1 MAGRLVP
8 TLTHLTPRIH
18 QRSPGAQATNTR
30 SQSRTGV
37 LAKNGV
43 EVRHFLLHSDSYTL
57 RSRIEGSME
66 FPDDEERSEKVRVF
80 RRRRLAGYETAYATW
95 LGEQAEVIDTVGLT
109 PEQVL
114 TRALTLL
121 GP

>member
-1 MAGRLVP
+1 
-8 TLTHLTPRIH
+8 
-18 QRSPGAQATNTR
+18 
-30 SQSRTGV
+30 
-37 LAKNGV
+37 
-43 EVRHFLLHSDSYTL
+43 
-57 RSRIEGSME
+57 ME
-66 FPDDEERSEKVRVF
+66 FPDDEERSEKVRAF
-80 RRRRLAGYETAYATW
+80 RRRRLADYETAYATW